1 MWLPS
6 LLTLHNINLLSTKC
20 INCHRGI
27 EFVWMVEFNYGHI
40 RLRPLNLHCVLLCD
54 TSHYSQIKLIEL
66 LINITKLTL
75 SRWIPVDLQVFLH
88 GNDGWSNC
96 NLRRRIYR
104 IAFGFSNQPTGL
116 DSKPQFHDVTLEYL
130 PSWIHVRYK
139 LLTHIVLHALYF
151 HTSACWLLCPFMLIR
166 TWTSEWK
173 RSRFAFEQRLIEQ

>member
-40 RLRPLNLHCVLLCD
+40 RGHWIFTVCRCAIPA
-54 TSHYSQIKLIEL
+54 TSQIKLIEL

-75 SRWIPVDLQVFLH
+75 SRWIPVDQQVFLH
-88 GNDGWSNC
+88 GNDCWSNC

-173 RSRFAFEQRLIEQ
+173 RSRFAFKQRLIEQ